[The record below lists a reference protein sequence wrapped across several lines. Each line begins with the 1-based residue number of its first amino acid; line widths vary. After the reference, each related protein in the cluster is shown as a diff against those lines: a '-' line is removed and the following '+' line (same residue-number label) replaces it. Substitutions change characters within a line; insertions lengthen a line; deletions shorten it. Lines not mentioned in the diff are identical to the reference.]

1 MQQAQTVIRYPLL
14 LGGNE
19 CLETG
24 GDPEAQLMEERRLWL
39 SVKLYLYAGLIR
51 RLIYGRGV
59 REHSPHRYQDN
70 NRSNSKARGTK
81 WSTLPDR
88 SLKCQY
94 NNAAATIPC
103 EESAA
108 LVCRWVI
115 IQPFA
120 SPIHSNLIWG
130 HSSSLASTYFWHKF
144 WLSSLSEPTS
154 HIRNEMCDRSWTKE
168 IRIRSAKSRE
178 QCHSVHRRLTEMNA
192 GQAVM
197 TV

>member
-81 WSTLPDR
+81 WSTRPDR
-88 SLKCQY
+88 STAWSVSITTQQPPFPVKSLQ
-94 NNAAATIPC
+94 
-103 EESAA
+103 
-108 LVCRWVI
+108 CRWVI

-120 SPIHSNLIWG
+120 SSIHSNLIWG

-144 WLSSLSEPTS
+144 WLSSLSEPAS
-154 HIRNEMCDRSWTKE
+154 HIRN
-168 IRIRSAKSRE
+168 
-178 QCHSVHRRLTEMNA
+178 
-192 GQAVM
+192 
-197 TV
+197 